1 MDPMSELTRKYDEER
16 AMTRELANQNESLR
30 RNLSN
35 LKHRG
40 PVSIRWAVGVTV
52 GILLSLIVLFFIVGF
67 ASRAYSRYQR
77 VADANNQ
84 IQVIEKQVE
93 QTEMLIDVEEQKAA
107 IRIVEAEGIA
117 EAQALINSTLTDQYL
132 QHEAIGAQI
141 QMANAPNHT
150 TVYIPSGQNGI
161 PIVSTLDPDNNA
173 ASTGD

>member
-1 MDPMSELTRKYDEER
+1 MDQVKEAEYRNIIERQRQERRDLESTIYD
-16 AMTRELANQNESLR
+16 LR
-30 RNLSN
+30 
-35 LKHRG
+35 HRG
-40 PVSIRWAVGVTV
+40 PVSVRWAIAATV
-52 GILLSLIVLFFIVGF
+52 GILLSLIVVMFVAGF
-67 ASRAYSRYQR
+67 ASRAYTRYQR

-141 QMANAPNHT
+141 QMANGPNHT

-161 PIVSTLDPDNNA
+161 PIVSTLDPDPNTVA
-173 ASTGD
+173 TGD